1 MEIVNR
7 NDGQM
12 AWCRSVST
20 DWRDDGLDFRL
31 ASISKTDFEDSLY
44 KSKLHS
50 STLFA
55 RSDHFLMVKAPP
67 FLGFELIQI
76 LEIEC
81 KNETYYLMFI

>member
-1 MEIVNR
+1 MMDKWRGVGVLVPIGE
-7 NDGQM
+7 M
-12 AWCRSVST
+12 T
-20 DWRDDGLDFRL
+20 DLISGL

>member
-1 MEIVNR
+1 MFRRPRSPIFGQIQPASGMLVR
-7 NDGQM
+7 CADGTRCSQ
-12 AWCRSVST
+12 
-20 DWRDDGLDFRL
+20 
-31 ASISKTDFEDSLY
+31 
-44 KSKLHS
+44 SKLHS